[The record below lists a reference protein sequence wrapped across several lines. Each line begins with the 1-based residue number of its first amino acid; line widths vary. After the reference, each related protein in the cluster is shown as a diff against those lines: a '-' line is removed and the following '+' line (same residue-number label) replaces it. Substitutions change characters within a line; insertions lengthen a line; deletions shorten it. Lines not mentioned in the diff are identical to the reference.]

1 MQNKKLAFGM
11 MRLPQLDDN
20 PEHVDLEKTCEMVD
34 AFLQKGYTYFDTSYV
49 YHNGKSEE
57 FTRKALV
64 ERRAKALRL
73 PPNCQL
79 GQLKAKKML
88 NVFLQSSCKTA
99 A

>member
-34 AFLQKGYTYFDTSYV
+34 AFLQ
-49 YHNGKSEE
+49 N
-57 FTRKALV
+57 
-64 ERRAKALRL
+64 
-73 PPNCQL
+73 
-79 GQLKAKKML
+79 
-88 NVFLQSSCKTA
+88 SCKTA